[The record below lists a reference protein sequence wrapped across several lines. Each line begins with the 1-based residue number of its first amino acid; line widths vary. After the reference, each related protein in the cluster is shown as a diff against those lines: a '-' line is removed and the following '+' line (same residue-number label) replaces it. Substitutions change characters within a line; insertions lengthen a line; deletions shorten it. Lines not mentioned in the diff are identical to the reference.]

1 MTVAALRAFDSG
13 WGWETDRY
21 VEAHWDEYVDA
32 ARAGTVRAASV
43 TSQAICLWMSLGWLR
58 MSPGVRLQGGR
69 PCEQRFISSLPKP
82 ITAPCGSLAHL
93 ATRSG
98 TSAGTQLRFFQCTR
112 WRSRAATWVSPMT
125 PKRAAE
131 V

>member
-43 TSQAICLWMSLGWLR
+43 TPLAIRLWMTQGLLR
-58 MSPGVRLQGGR
+58 MSPGCGKGGVGGASKDSPVVSLSRLR
-69 PCEQRFISSLPKP
+69 P
-82 ITAPCGSLAHL
+82 
-93 ATRSG
+93 
-98 TSAGTQLRFFQCTR
+98 
-112 WRSRAATWVSPMT
+112 RAAVWLSWRPPGVNASSVVVVCCL
-125 PKRAAE
+125 RCEHQGVWSQNDLDAA
-131 V
+131 VR